1 MICDR
6 CYKEYDEPSDNQY
19 LAFEVTVITCENRE
33 KYNLCPECNNKL
45 VNWLTNEGGKHE
57 ENESGD

>member
-1 MICDR
+1 MKQKLED
-6 CYKEYDEPSDNQY
+6 
-19 LAFEVTVITCENRE
+19 RE

-45 VNWLTNEGGKHE
+45 VKWLTNERGKHE